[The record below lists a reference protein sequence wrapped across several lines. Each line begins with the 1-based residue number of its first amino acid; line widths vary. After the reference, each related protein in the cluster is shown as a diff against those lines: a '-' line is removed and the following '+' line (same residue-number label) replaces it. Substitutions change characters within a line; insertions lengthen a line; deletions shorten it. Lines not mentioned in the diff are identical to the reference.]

1 MILTAAELN
10 TSLNGRLEGNAE
22 VEVTGPAPIESAT
35 KEEVTFLANPQY
47 AKYAAETSAS
57 VIIVSKDFQ
66 RPSGF
71 EPTIIRVSNPY
82 QSFTRVM
89 ELFQQEDT
97 GLTGI
102 HEQAFVA
109 ESATIANHVSVGAN
123 TYIGEN
129 VEVGENV
136 SVFGNVYIGNRVVID
151 KDTMIYPGTVIYRNC
166 RIGKN
171 CIVHGGT
178 VIGSDGFGFTPQD
191 DGHYRKIP
199 QMGNVIIEDHVE
211 IGANCSIDRATL
223 GSTVIRHGVKLDNL
237 IQVAH
242 NVEIGEHTVV
252 AAQAGI
258 SGSTQLGNH
267 CVVGGQVGFVGH
279 IKVAEGNQFQ
289 AQSGVPRTID
299 DKGKAWAGSPAFDY
313 RQALKSQ
320 VVYQRLPE
328 VEKRIQSLEQ
338 EIQRLQQQEN
348 KDANHDE

>member
-1 MILTAAELN
+1 
-10 TSLNGRLEGNAE
+10 
-22 VEVTGPAPIESAT
+22 
-35 KEEVTFLANPQY
+35 
-47 AKYAAETSAS
+47 
-57 VIIVSKDFQ
+57 
-66 RPSGF
+66 
-71 EPTIIRVSNPY
+71 
-82 QSFTRVM
+82 
-89 ELFQQEDT
+89 
-97 GLTGI
+97 
-102 HEQAFVA
+102 
-109 ESATIANHVSVGAN
+109 
-123 TYIGEN
+123 
-129 VEVGENV
+129 
-136 SVFGNVYIGNRVVID
+136 
-151 KDTMIYPGTVIYRNC
+151 
-166 RIGKN
+166 
-171 CIVHGGT
+171 
-178 VIGSDGFGFTPQD
+178 
-191 DGHYRKIP
+191 
-199 QMGNVIIEDHVE
+199 
-211 IGANCSIDRATL
+211 
-223 GSTVIRHGVKLDNL
+223 VIRHGVKLDNL